1 MGKAKTSIGNKK
13 VLVEGLVLVFLFFK
27 ALIEAPG

>member
-13 VLVEGLVLVFLFFK
+13 VLMADLLLDSLFLT
-27 ALIEAPG
+27 ALIEGP